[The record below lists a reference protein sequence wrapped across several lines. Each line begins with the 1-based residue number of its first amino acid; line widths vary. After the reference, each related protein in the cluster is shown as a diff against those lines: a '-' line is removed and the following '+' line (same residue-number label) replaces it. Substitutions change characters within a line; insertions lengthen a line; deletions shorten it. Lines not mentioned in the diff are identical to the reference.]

1 MIELKED
8 DTLYFV
14 HIRKTGGTTLL
25 TILDNNFRRNEI
37 LRLREWAEIES
48 KAPIDFSKYRL
59 IRGHFGYRLCRL
71 LPKKPVLMTM
81 LRDPVDHVISNFNH
95 QKREQKNELVKRVY
109 TDKSLEDILTH
120 PGEGLKYLN
129 IQVRE
134 LANDRLGEEI
144 YKEFKE
150 KNALQI
156 AKERLEE
163 FAFIGLLERYQ
174 ESLYLLAFT
183 FGWVPIKSV
192 KAKNTA
198 PESDLKKAQVSDTMM
213 KKILELT
220 ELDRQLYSYAK
231 EIFEKRYRFMVAQL
245 RLKYYRPELERFNDL
260 DAVYEMLQRW
270 YSEIYEKKHP
280 MMFHN
285 VSVDFDAVLNGWGWQ
300 DREIS
305 PVMKTFRWTG
315 PETTS
320 VIDMPL
326 RKDNDLIVTIQLIG
340 YTTQEILE
348 SFKLMVNDER
358 NLLDL
363 RIKKQNDNPKIISFE
378 GLIPKQF
385 LKSDY
390 RFTRLIF
397 KVNETLAP
405 KLLNPNVSDSRLLG
419 IAVRSIQINR
429 R

>member
-48 KAPIDFSKYRL
+48 KAPIDFSKYHL

-95 QKREQKNELVKRVY
+95 QKREQKNELVKKVY

-150 KNALQI
+150 KDALQI

-198 PESDLKKAQVSDTMM
+198 PESNLKKAQVSDTMM

-245 RLKYYRPELERFNDL
+245 RLKYYRPELERFNDS

-280 MMFHN
+280 MMFHKL
-285 VSVDFDAVLNGWGWQ
+285 SVDFDDALNGWEWQ

-315 PETTS
+315 PETRS
-320 VIDMPL
+320 IIDLPL
-326 RKDNDLIVTIQLIG
+326 KRDNDLGITIKLTG
-340 YTTQEILE
+340 YITEEILQ
-348 SFKLMVNDER
+348 SFRLKVNDDK
-358 NLLDL
+358 NL
-363 RIKKQNDNPKIISFE
+363 IKLTMKKLHTNLKFVEFE
-378 GLIPKQF
+378 GIIPKSYLQ
-385 LKSDY
+385 SQY
-390 RFTRLIF
+390 SFTRLILEVS
-397 KVNETLAP
+397 KTMMP
-405 KLLNPNVSDSRLLG
+405 KSVNPNLGDDRLLG
-419 IAVRSIQINR
+419 LAVSNIEIK
-429 R
+429 